1 MAIAQNGAEVS
12 LDLKWV
18 RSQFPSLNQTVNGNP
33 AVFLDGPGGTQVP
46 KRVIDAISDYL
57 SRSNANTCGAYATS
71 QRTNAML
78 DEARKAMADFLN
90 CAPDEIIFGANMTAL
105 TFAISRAIGREL
117 GPGNELVLTHLDHD
131 ANVSPWRALEETG
144 ATIRFVDIRRQ
155 DCTLDMSDMAKKI
168 SGHTRLVATGYASN
182 AVGTINPVKDIV
194 KLAHAAGA
202 MAYIDAVHYA
212 PHGAID
218 VRDLD
223 CDFLVCSTYKFFGP
237 HMGVLYGKRHHLQRL
252 RPYKVRANSDAV
264 PYRWELGTLNH
275 ECIAGITA
283 CVDYLADLGRRIDS
297 SISNRRQALLVAYA
311 AIEKHEH
318 ALMARMIEG
327 LLKIRGLKLYGIG
340 DPSRYAQRCPTVAV
354 RIDGH
359 SPLELA
365 TQLGERGF
373 FTWDGNYY
381 ALNLTEL
388 LDVEKDGGF
397 LRIGLAHY
405 NTMEEVER
413 LLQAVQ
419 EIVRKP

>member
-1 MAIAQNGAEVS
+1 MTMTQNAAEVS

-18 RSQFPSLNQTVNGNP
+18 RSQFHSLDQTVNGHP

-46 KRVIDAISDYL
+46 QRVIDAISDYL
-57 SRSNANTCGAYATS
+57 SHSNANTCGAYATS

-105 TFAISRAIGREL
+105 TFAMSRAIGREL

-144 ATIRFVDIRRQ
+144 ATMRFVDVRRQ
-155 DCTLDMSDMAKKI
+155 DCTLDMTDMAKKI

-182 AVGTINPVKDIV
+182 AVGTINPVKEV
-194 KLAHAAGA
+194 VRLAHAAGA

-212 PHGAID
+212 PHGSID
-218 VRDLD
+218 VKELD

-237 HMGVLYGKRHHLQRL
+237 HMGVLYGKRAHLQRL

-264 PYRWELGTLNH
+264 PFRWELGTLNH

-283 CVDYLADLGRRIDS
+283 CVEYLADLGRRADP
-297 SISNRRQALLVAYA
+297 SISNRRQALLAAYA

-318 ALMARMIEG
+318 ALMAKMIEG
-327 LLKIRGLKLYGIG
+327 LLKIPGLKLYGIS
-340 DPSRYAQRCPTVAV
+340 DPSRYAQRCPTMAV
-354 RIDGH
+354 RIEGH

-365 TQLGERGF
+365 TKLGERGF

-413 LLQAVQ
+413 LLQAMQ
-419 EIVRKP
+419 EIVI

>member
-1 MAIAQNGAEVS
+1 MTIAQSAAEVS
-12 LDLKWV
+12 LDIHWV
-18 RSQFPSLNQTVNGNP
+18 RSQFPALNQTVNGHP

-46 KRVIDAISDYL
+46 QRVIDAISGYL

-78 DEARKAMADFLN
+78 DEARKAMSDFLN

-105 TFAISRAIGREL
+105 TFAMSRAIGREV
-117 GPGNELVLTHLDHD
+117 GPGNEIVLTHLDHD

-144 ATIRFVDIRRQ
+144 ATIRFVNVREQ
-155 DCTLDMSDMAKKI
+155 DCTLDMVDLAKKI

-182 AVGTINPVKDIV
+182 AVGTINPVKEVV

-212 PHGAID
+212 PHGPID
-218 VRDLD
+218 VKELD

-237 HMGVLYGKRHHLQRL
+237 HMGVLYGKREHLQRL
-252 RPYKVRANSDAV
+252 RPYKVRANSDAI

-283 CVDYLADLGRRIDS
+283 CVDYLADLGRRTDPS
-297 SISNRRQALLVAYA
+297 LANRRNALLAAYS

-327 LLKIRGLKLYGIG
+327 LMKIPALKLYGIS
-340 DPSRYAQRCPTVAV
+340 DPSRFAQRCPTIAV
-354 RIDGH
+354 RVAGH
-359 SPLELA
+359 TPLELA
-365 TQLGERGF
+365 TKLGERGF

-397 LRIGLAHY
+397 LRVGLAHY

-413 LLQAVQ
+413 LLQAMR
-419 EIVRKP
+419 EITSAS